1 MKIYKKATSCLLS
14 GILCISAQAQPMA
27 NAIRTNTNITELKG
41 FELLNTS
48 CYTVHNSSKSPLDG
62 HKAVYDMYVKVDTEG
77 FSLKDTP
84 SIKTPSD
91 EKVTN
96 VSAYIDNNDG
106 SYIYAD
112 IIDFTPA
119 QMDFLNVAFPVNGTY
134 KLDVRTTTGGDML
147 YPVEVTE
154 ACFPYN
160 QSDKTPPQLKVNI
173 AQPDEYITI
182 NGLTVTI
189 TSDEVCYMRISGIEY
204 KLSNSAS
211 CRVFSDGVY
220 RVTATD
226 VNGNTIEMPFTI
238 DVFNKLTTTTTTKT
252 TTTTTATTTTT
263 TPPEKILYGDANCDT
278 KVTIADAAAILQFL
292 ANPDKYKLNE
302 KGVRNADCFD
312 PGSGVTINDAISIQQ
327 FDAKIKLSLP

>member
-1 MKIYKKATSCLLS
+1 MKIYKKVTSCLLS

-27 NAIRTNTNITELKG
+27 NAIRTNTDLTELKG

-48 CYTVHNSSKSPLDG
+48 CYAAHNSSKSPLDG
-62 HKAVYDMYVKVDTEG
+62 HKAVYDLYVKVDTEG

-84 SIKTPSD
+84 SIKTHTD

-119 QMDFLNVAFPVNGTY
+119 QMDYLNVAFPVNGTY
-134 KLDVRTTTGGDML
+134 KLDVDTSTGGDML
-147 YPVEVTE
+147 YPIEVTE
-154 ACFPYN
+154 AEFPYN

-182 NGLTVTI
+182 NGLTVTV

-211 CRVFSDGVY
+211 CRVFGDGVY
-220 RVTATD
+220 QVSATD
-226 VNGNTIEMPFTI
+226 TNGNTIEMPFTV
-238 DVFNKLTTTTTTKT
+238 DVFNKLTTTTTT
-252 TTTTTATTTTT
+252 TTTTTA
-263 TPPEKILYGDANCDT
+263 PPEKILYGDANCDT
-278 KVTIADAAAILQFL
+278 KVTIADAAAIFQFL
-292 ANPDKYKLNE
+292 ANSDKYKLNE
-302 KGVRNADCFD
+302 KGMRNADCFD

-327 FDAKIKLSLP
+327 LDAKIKLSLP